1 MHSMAPTTQNKHL
14 ILDSTIFDLQLD
26 GGISRYW
33 FELVSNLA
41 RRYEDWN
48 LTLLADPLTNNKF
61 GRKLIEVTTG
71 KRNVRLHEYM
81 PSQTGRFFGPR
92 LSDQYKGF
100 LWHSSYYRVPGR
112 LHIPEICTVQD
123 FIYERYSSGAYAWL
137 QHQKKR
143 RAILRARQIICASEA
158 TKRDLMEFYPRIGD
172 SNCHVIHHGLSEA
185 FYRTSASS
193 AGDQRPDPY
202 VLFVGSRAEY
212 KNFRLTVLSVEAV
225 PGLALYV
232 VGGKRPS
239 EDELTLLNEHLPNRH
254 RIFEGPPDNCL
265 RDLYGG
271 AAALAYLSRYEG
283 FGFPPLEAMA
293 CGCPVIAMATSSIPE
308 VVGDA
313 GILLSSEDPA
323 VVADAIRAVQVPER
337 RSSLIDRGV
346 KRAQRF
352 TWDLTADKTVA
363 VYERAMAPAAN

>member
-1 MHSMAPTTQNKHL
+1 MASTTQTKHL
-14 ILDSTIFDLQLD
+14 ILDSTIFDLQQD

-41 RRYEDWN
+41 RRHADWN
-48 LTLLADPLTNNKF
+48 LTLLADPRTRNKF
-61 GRKLIEVTTG
+61 GRKLIEVTAG
-71 KRNVRLHEYM
+71 KRNVRLHEYV

-92 LSDQYKGF
+92 LSDEYKGF

-112 LHIPEICTVQD
+112 LNIPEICTVQD
-123 FIYERYSSGAYAWL
+123 FIYERHSSGAYAWL

-158 TKRDLMEFYPRIGD
+158 TKRDLIEFYPRIAD
-172 SNCHVIHHGLSEA
+172 SDCHVVHHGLSAA
-185 FYRTSASS
+185 FYRISAPP
-193 AGDQRPDPY
+193 AANQPLHRY

-212 KNFRLTVLSVEAV
+212 KNFRLTVLSVSSV

-232 VGGKRPS
+232 VGAKPPS
-239 EDELTLLNEHLPNRH
+239 EDELTLLKVHLPDRH
-254 RIFEGPPDNCL
+254 RIFESPSDDCL
-265 RDLYGG
+265 RELYGR
-271 AAALAYLSRYEG
+271 ATALAYLSRYEG

-313 GILLSSEDPA
+313 GILLSREDPA
-323 VVADAIRAVQVPER
+323 VVAEALRAVDVAER
-337 RSSLIDRGV
+337 RLSLIDKGV

-352 TWDLTADKTVA
+352 TWDRTADQTVA
-363 VYERAMAPAAN
+363 VYERAMVQAAN